1 MLLKFLSQYGM
12 KALTLITALFI
23 SGIWAY
29 GQNLIGHSYRD
40 IRKYMNE
47 NCRDMSFNNVTNNK
61 FNYLKYT
68 DSSDSQTLLFFL
80 TQDSV
85 CKSERLICDNGLKT
99 EKIKEFNSLYKQGG
113 ENRWI
118 DRHDNKDYLV
128 EIKDEKWSFVITI
141 ERDK

>member
-12 KALTLITALFI
+12 KVLTLITALLI
-23 SGIWAY
+23 SGTWAY
-29 GQNLIGHSYRD
+29 GQNLIGYGYRD

-85 CKSERLICDNGLKT
+85 CKSVRLICDNGLKA
-99 EKIKEFNSLYKQGG
+99 EKIKEFNSLYQRGG
-113 ENRWI
+113 VDRWV

>member
-12 KALTLITALFI
+12 KALTLITALLI
-23 SGIWAY
+23 SGIRAD
-29 GQNLIGHSYRD
+29 GQNLIGYSYRD

-68 DSSDSQTLLFFL
+68 DSSDSQTLLFFFN
-80 TQDSV
+80 QDSV
-85 CKSERLICDNGLKT
+85 CKSVRLICDNGLKAG
-99 EKIKEFNSLYKQGG
+99 KIKEFNSLYQRSG

-118 DRHDNKDYLV
+118 DRRDKKDYFV
-128 EIKDEKWSFVITI
+128 EIKDDKWSFAITI
-141 ERDK
+141 ESDK